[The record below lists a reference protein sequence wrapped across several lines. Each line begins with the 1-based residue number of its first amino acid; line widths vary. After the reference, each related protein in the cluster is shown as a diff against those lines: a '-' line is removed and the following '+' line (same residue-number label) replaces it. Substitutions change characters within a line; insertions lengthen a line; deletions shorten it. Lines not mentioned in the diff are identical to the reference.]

1 VRILLIS
8 DVHANLEALQAVL
21 DAAPAHN
28 AVWNL
33 GDLVGYGASPNEVVA
48 QLMPLQDVA
57 VRGNHDKAAS
67 GLTELFNFNPI
78 AAAALVWTR
87 NQLSA
92 TSRMALR
99 QLAHGPVFPRE
110 DISCAH
116 GSPLDE
122 DHYIHSRREA
132 WHPLMESPARITFFG
147 HTHIQGG
154 YQLEEQHC
162 TTLKPEYHGGA
173 QREVITLALN
183 RDHRYLLNPGSVGQP
198 RDNDWRAAFALLDLS
213 SMQLEWHRIPY
224 NVELAQRRI
233 RNAELPERLAQRL
246 ATGR

>member
-8 DVHANLEALQAVL
+8 DVHANLEALEAVL
-21 DAAPAHN
+21 AAAPAHI

-33 GDLVGYGASPNEVVA
+33 GDLVGYGASPNEVVER
-48 QLMPLQDVA
+48 LIPLQNVA

-67 GLTELFNFNPI
+67 GITDLSDFNPI

-87 NQLSA
+87 NQLIA
-92 TSRMALR
+92 TSRLALR
-99 QLAHGPVFPRE
+99 QLARGPVLPSE
-110 DISCAH
+110 GVACAH

-132 WHPLMESPARITFFG
+132 WHPLAESPARITFFG

-162 TTLKPEYHGGA
+162 TSLKPNYHGGVE
-173 QREVITLALN
+173 REVVTLAL
-183 RDHRYLLNPGSVGQP
+183 DSSHRYLLNPGSVGQP
-198 RDNDWRAAFALLDLS
+198 RDNDWRAAFALFDLS

-233 RNAELPERLAQRL
+233 REAGLPERLAARL
-246 ATGR
+246 ASGR

>member
-1 VRILLIS
+1 
-8 DVHANLEALQAVL
+8 
-21 DAAPAHN
+21 
-28 AVWNL
+28 
-33 GDLVGYGASPNEVVA
+33 
-48 QLMPLQDVA
+48 
-57 VRGNHDKAAS
+57 
-67 GLTELFNFNPI
+67 
-78 AAAALVWTR
+78 
-87 NQLSA
+87 
-92 TSRMALR
+92 
-99 QLAHGPVFPRE
+99 
-110 DISCAH
+110 
-116 GSPLDE
+116 
-122 DHYIHSRREA
+122 
-132 WHPLMESPARITFFG
+132 MESPARITFFG